1 MTEQEKLE
9 FLNSA
14 INKLFKKTF
23 DTTTDLDTALVD
35 IGLDSLDIV
44 ELQMYYDDE
53 TGHDSPTD
61 KRVVTLRDL
70 MGLMQ

>member
-14 INKLFKKTF
+14 IAKLFKKTF
-23 DTTTDLDTALVD
+23 NTNTDLDTALVD

-53 TGHDSPTD
+53 TGQDSPTD

-70 MGLMQ
+70 LGLMQ

>member
-14 INKLFKKTF
+14 ISKLFKKTF
-23 DTTTDLDTALVD
+23 DVTTDLDTALVD

-44 ELQMYYDDE
+44 ELQMYYDEE

>member
-14 INKLFKKTF
+14 ISKLFKKTF
-23 DTTTDLDTALVD
+23 DMTTDLDTALVD

-44 ELQMYYDDE
+44 ELQMYYDEE

-70 MGLMQ
+70 LGLMQ

>member
-14 INKLFKKTF
+14 IAKLFKKTF
-23 DTTTDLDTALVD
+23 DMRTDLDTALVD

-53 TGHDSPTD
+53 TGQDSPTD
-61 KRVVTLRDL
+61 KKVVTLRDL
-70 MGLMQ
+70 IGLMQ

>member
-14 INKLFKKTF
+14 IAKLFKKTF
-23 DTTTDLDTALVD
+23 DMTTDLNTALVD

-53 TGHDSPTD
+53 TGYDSPTD
-61 KRVVTLRDL
+61 KKVVTLRDL
-70 MGLMQ
+70 LDLMQ